1 MKHKTLK
8 VNTRKFWTFSWH
20 EIGVYDLPAM
30 IDYTLNATN
39 QEKIFYVAHSQGTTA
54 LTVLLCMLPEYND
67 KIIQAH
73 LMAPA
78 VFMTN
83 TPSQLVRNWGAEM
96 LVIVNN

>member
-8 VNTRKFWTFSWH
+8 VNTRQFWTFSFH
-20 EIGVYDLPAM
+20 EIGVYDLPVM
-30 IDYTLNATN
+30 IDYTLNITKR
-39 QEKIFYVAHSQGTTA
+39 EKIFYIGHSQGTTVF
-54 LTVLLCMLPEYND
+54 TVLLCMLPEYND

-83 TPSQLVRNWGAEM
+83 TPVQLVRNWGAEM
-96 LVIVNN
+96 LVIVNH